1 MRWFI
6 TKRHLVCLIALLVA
20 ALIAILVSGCGSDA
34 RAKHAA
40 DARSGLHAAAELSP
54 EAAPILAGVDA
65 RLPAVSG
72 VNSADWPAPEWT
84 KERVRNDVE
93 GYAKSAPPEPTRWGW
108 IAALSGAG
116 VAALGLL
123 RVVAPLIPGGGPLVK
138 MAADLAWSVMSTR
151 DQKAADKAAALSQQ
165 AAAHVAPILDAVRAL
180 PPGTLPPHVQQLLD
194 VPMVRAAIDHM
205 AAQK

>member
-1 MRWFI
+1 MNWYI
-6 TKRHLVCLIALLVA
+6 TKKMLVGLIGLLVA
-20 ALIAILVSGCGSDA
+20 AILILLFAGCASDD

-84 KERVRNDVE
+84 KERVRNDTE
-93 GYAKSAPPEPTRWGW
+93 GYAKSAPPEPTQWGL
-108 IAALSGAG
+108 IAFLSGAG

-138 MAADLAWSVMSTR
+138 MAADLAWTVMAHK
-151 DQKAADKAAALSQQ
+151 DQKAADAAAAMTHQ
-165 AAAHVAPILDAVRAL
+165 AATHIAPILDAVRTL
-180 PPGTLPPHVQQLLD
+180 PPGTLPPHVQQMLD
-194 VPMVRAAIDHM
+194 IPMVRAAIDHI
-205 AAQK
+205 AASK